1 MSKTYFSCIVFFI
14 FSWHITAQDV
24 GAAALKSKHQKI
36 MSTIGTTEI
45 SIDYHSPFVNGR
57 KVFGG
62 IVPYDFV
69 VDGVEYPWRAGA
81 NQRTVIE
88 FKHDVLIEGKPL
100 KAGSYGLVVLVS
112 KKKWTFIFSKGKTWG
127 AFNYKKENDVLRVTV
142 AAETCPHQ
150 EWLRYEFV
158 DRKASS
164 AKVELAWEQ
173 TKAGFTITVDEL
185 SNTIND
191 LLKKEKKSPAD
202 YQSLAEYTLRK
213 DPSKKATAM
222 QWIDQSLDM
231 KIGRYN
237 HKPYS
242 KLLKADL
249 LIAMGNTKEGKALR
263 QKALSETEGFGIY
276 YYALRTYLVDG
287 NKEEGY
293 AILQDNIRRNP
304 KHWQGYLALGEYY
317 LKIKDQKKATES
329 FKKAYKFASDR
340 WKNYARYLYLQNTL
354 APNQ

>member
-1 MSKTYFSCIVFFI
+1 MVKNYLLLGAFFLFSM
-14 FSWHITAQDV
+14 HLNAQDV

-36 MSTIGTTEI
+36 MSTVGTTEI

-69 VDGVEYPWRAGA
+69 VDGIAYPWRAGA

-88 FKHDVLIEGKPL
+88 FEHDVLIEGKPL

-112 KKKWTFIFSKGKTWG
+112 KKEWTFIFSKGKTWG

-142 AAETCPHQ
+142 KTEKCSHQ

-164 AKVELAWEQ
+164 AKVELAWER
-173 TKAGFTITVDEL
+173 TKAGFTVSVDEL
-185 SNTIND
+185 SNAINE
-191 LLKKEKKSPAD
+191 LLEKEKKSPAD

-213 DPSKKATAM
+213 DPSKKAVAM
-222 QWIDQSLDM
+222 QWIDKSLAMDV
-231 KIGRYN
+231 GRYN

-242 KLLKADL
+242 KLIKADL
-249 LIAMGNTKEGKALR
+249 LIAMGKIKEGKLLKK
-263 QKALSETEGFGIY
+263 KALLETEGFGIY
-276 YYALRTYLVDG
+276 YYGLRKLLVDG
-287 NKEEGY
+287 NKEEAY
-293 AILQDNIRRNP
+293 VILRDNIKRNP
-304 KHWQGYLALGEYY
+304 KHWQGHLALGEYY
-317 LKIKDQKKATES
+317 LKMKDQKKATES
-329 FKKAYKFASDR
+329 FKKAYEYATER
-340 WKNYARYLYLQNTL
+340 WKNYARYLYLQNKL
-354 APNQ
+354 ALKN